1 MGRRPGRMHTHRLGN
16 VRWLRMGMRAVCL
29 PENKVVGRPG
39 ARQLH
44 LALLHRGAGRRKL
57 VHVTIHALAVDQVR
71 DIQSHFSAFGH
82 PAAYLFVQRQEEAM
96 HLKADGAC
104 AGLALTSASRIFPQV
119 GQIFPTNPF
128 RGQMLV
134 ERVGTTI
141 IDKDLEVHF
150 SLAAQSVNVAE
161 ELPLVRPNGFA
172 EGFVVVENSSESEW
186 EDGGVLKAVRN
197 NPGMIYAGL
206 LVQGIR
212 GVVFA
217 YDDREITCRVKKDL
231 VTAYPKDRFHWYRFA
246 MAS

>member
-1 MGRRPGRMHTHRLGN
+1 MGRAAREAVHKVIGWPWAGN
-16 VRWLRMGMRAVCL
+16 
-29 PENKVVGRPG
+29 
-39 ARQLH
+39 LH
-44 LALLHRGAGRRKL
+44 LAAWHHGTGGGEL
-57 VHVTIHALAVDQVR
+57 VLITLYIFPVDKVRNIQHHLA
-71 DIQSHFSAFGH
+71 AFREA
-82 PAAYLFVQRQEEAM
+82 AAYFFIERQKQAM

-134 ERVGTTI
+134 ERVGATI

-197 NPGMIYAGL
+197 NPGMIHAGL